1 MLKLNLVGDYMRRI
15 GNKLCWDLVHTSGT
29 GMMLKTLLIT
39 SLLGWVKCQ
48 ESQIMTQEEKTV
60 IR

>member
-1 MLKLNLVGDYMRRI
+1 MRRI

-29 GMMLKTLLIT
+29 WMMLKTLLIT